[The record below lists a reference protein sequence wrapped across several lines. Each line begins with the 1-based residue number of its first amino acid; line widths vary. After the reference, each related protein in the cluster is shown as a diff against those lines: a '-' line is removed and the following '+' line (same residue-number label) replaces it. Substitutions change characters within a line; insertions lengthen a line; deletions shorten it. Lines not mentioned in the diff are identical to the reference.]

1 MAAAAAA
8 ALAQLLRAVRY
19 PARLPQAEAAS
30 GSPAPLLPALGWL
43 LCRFSKHVA
52 ALVAEQ
58 GLQLA
63 GASDLRFVEGL
74 LKFAREGLGLRPALS
89 TAQFLSQGFAERKLE
104 LACDIVRACKERHNA
119 AARQERLAALKGV
132 HTEQRLYC
140 TAASGGTAAGQ
151 LEERGQGRRQQG
163 GKASCTLKPPPQV
176 RVVGAAQQQQLQQQP
191 PQQQQARALA
201 KAGNQAA
208 ADGAEVSP
216 EGSEADGS
224 LTTPTSVVA
233 AASLDAAAP
242 GFSTPASAPLGMLA
256 AKAPPASPAEQPR
269 RLPQPLLQAPAPAP
283 SALGSRECARPWP
296 TASVQP
302 GQLLL
307 ARPGA
312 CATDPGGCAQAALQ
326 QQHADPHHA
335 EQTAASHPHLASAVQ
350 PAPGEHHTRQLI
362 EELQLRLSLAQ
373 ESAAAAGQEA
383 QQAREQLQ
391 ARVTVL
397 EGRVRFLEAGF
408 ELAPALHGQPLLIEG
423 CGARCACAHRA
434 QPPALLPAPP
444 ARHAAICAAAAAGHA
459 ALRLPAQHGIG
470 PSAAANSLEQLA
482 KSNPLFDAQPSS
494 EFSAPLPH
502 PGACPRV
509 STSSRSWAPGAAAG
523 SQGGTPAQTSAPVNV
538 STAAAAATSQ
548 WRAATAAGPAEAGAF
563 PATLKREHG
572 STAELIAGMQ
582 ARFSEAEGFL
592 LSLQRL

>member
-1 MAAAAAA
+1 MVKRRLAESSKAARFTVHCSPQKAPI
-8 ALAQLLRAVRY
+8 VR
-19 PARLPQAEAAS
+19 
-30 GSPAPLLPALGWL
+30 SPADTL
-43 LCRFSKHVA
+43 
-52 ALVAEQ
+52 
-58 GLQLA
+58 
-63 GASDLRFVEGL
+63 
-74 LKFAREGLGLRPALS
+74 
-89 TAQFLSQGFAERKLE
+89 QGFAERKLE

-176 RVVGAAQQQQLQQQP
+176 RVVSAAQQQQLQQQP
-191 PQQQQARALA
+191 QQQQQARALA

-242 GFSTPASAPLGMLA
+242 GFSIPASAPLGMLA

-312 CATDPGGCAQAALQ
+312 YATGPGGCAQAALVSCAPQAPMPQTALLEAAPAAPQARSTQQQQQQHAQQAAAVAHNGSAQQAMASVHASSSRAQSQLQHLAHFQKQQQ

-373 ESAAAAGQEA
+373 ESAAAAG
-383 QQAREQLQ
+383 
-391 ARVTVL
+391 
-397 EGRVRFLEAGF
+397 
-408 ELAPALHGQPLLIEG
+408 
-423 CGARCACAHRA
+423 
-434 QPPALLPAPP
+434 
-444 ARHAAICAAAAAGHA
+444 
-459 ALRLPAQHGIG
+459 
-470 PSAAANSLEQLA
+470 
-482 KSNPLFDAQPSS
+482 
-494 EFSAPLPH
+494 
-502 PGACPRV
+502 
-509 STSSRSWAPGAAAG
+509 
-523 SQGGTPAQTSAPVNV
+523 
-538 STAAAAATSQ
+538 
-548 WRAATAAGPAEAGAF
+548 
-563 PATLKREHG
+563 
-572 STAELIAGMQ
+572 
-582 ARFSEAEGFL
+582 
-592 LSLQRL
+592 